1 MWQKS
6 DNKRTSAE
14 ATLTD
19 SDDEIETT
27 SKQQT
32 SSYTISS
39 NKSSKIFNAV
49 SLAAESINRKVKNET
64 DFHNNLKHKFDNEEE
79 EQATSNKK
87 LKTDNNKGSFAD
99 KMMVNKTS

>member
-6 DNKRTSAE
+6 ENKRTSAE

-27 SKQQT
+27 SRQQT

-39 NKSSKIFNAV
+39 NKSAKIFNAV

-79 EQATSNKK
+79 EQITSNKK
-87 LKTDNNKGSFAD
+87 LKTDNNKASFAD
-99 KMMVNKTS
+99 KMMVNKIS

>member
-6 DNKRTSAE
+6 ENKRSSAE

-27 SKQQT
+27 SRQQT

-39 NKSSKIFNAV
+39 NKSSAKIFNTV

-79 EQATSNKK
+79 QATSNKK
-87 LKTDNNKGSFAD
+87 LRTENNKASFAD
-99 KMMVNKTS
+99 KMMVNEIS